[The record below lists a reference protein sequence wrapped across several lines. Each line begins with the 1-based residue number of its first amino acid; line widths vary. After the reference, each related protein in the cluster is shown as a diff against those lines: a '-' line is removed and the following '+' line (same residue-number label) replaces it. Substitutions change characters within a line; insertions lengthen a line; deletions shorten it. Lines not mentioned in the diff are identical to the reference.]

1 MGGAMRRLL
10 TFSCQGRSLAASLD
24 GADGRIGVLM
34 VTGGT
39 QIRTGSH
46 RMYERLA
53 VALAN
58 GGYPCF
64 RFDRRGVGDS
74 EGTDPGFR
82 GSAPDVGAALEAF
95 RRECPGLEQVAGF
108 GLCDGATALV
118 LFGQELGLDT
128 LILAN
133 PWFVETEE
141 NVPSPLAIRH
151 HYRERLTS
159 REGWR
164 RLFTGR
170 VSLSKAIR
178 GLARIAAPSEASAL
192 ARQVA
197 EALEKAPP
205 ATLIVSRSDAT
216 GATAEA
222 LWNSRD
228 FSSAKGRHPAPI
240 PIASDSHTFAKTGDG
255 DALAA
260 ACLTVLDGLGK
271 TKAVSG

>member
-1 MGGAMRRLL
+1 MRRLL
-10 TFSCQGRSLAASLD
+10 TFPCQDRNLAASLD
-24 GADGRIGVLM
+24 DADGSIGVLM

-39 QIRTGSH
+39 QTRSGSH

-53 VALAN
+53 VALAS

-74 EGTDPGFR
+74 EGEDPGFR
-82 GSAPDVGAALEAF
+82 GSAPDLQAALDAF
-95 RRECPGLEQVAGF
+95 RTEHPALELVTGF
-108 GLCDGATALV
+108 GLCDGATALA
-118 LFGQELGLDT
+118 LFGQELGLDA

-141 NVPSPLAIRH
+141 NLPSPLAVRH

-159 REGWR
+159 REGWW
-164 RLFTGR
+164 RLLTGR
-170 VSLSKAIR
+170 VSPAKTMR
-178 GLARIAAPSEASAL
+178 GLVRIAAPSRSSAL

-197 EALEKAPP
+197 EALEEAPP
-205 ATLIVSRSDAT
+205 ATLILSRSDAT

-222 LWNSRD
+222 LWNSRG
-228 FSSAKGRHPAPI
+228 FSSARGRHPPPI

-260 ACLTVLDGLGK
+260 ACLTVLDGL
-271 TKAVSG
+271 SERR

>member
-10 TFSCQGRSLAASLD
+10 TFSCQGRNLAASLD
-24 GADGRIGVLM
+24 GAGGRIGVLM

-39 QIRTGSH
+39 QTRTGSH

-53 VALAN
+53 VALAD

-82 GSAPDVGAALEAF
+82 GSAPDLEAALDAF
-95 RRECPGLEQVAGF
+95 RKECPGLELVAGF

-118 LFGQELGLDT
+118 LFGQQLGLDV

-133 PWFVETEE
+133 PWFVEAEE
-141 NVPSPLAIRH
+141 NTPSPLAIRH

-159 REGWR
+159 REGWW

-170 VSLSKAIR
+170 VALGKAMR
-178 GLARIAAPSEASAL
+178 GLVRIAAPSESSEL
-192 ARQVA
+192 TREVTD
-197 EALEKAPP
+197 ALEKAPP
-205 ATLIVSRSDAT
+205 ATLVLSRSDAT

-228 FSSAKGRHPAPI
+228 FSSARGRHPAPI

-260 ACLTVLDGLGK
+260 ACLTVLDGLGER
-271 TKAVSG
+271 G

>member
-1 MGGAMRRLL
+1 MRRLL
-10 TFSCQGRSLAASLD
+10 TFSCEGRQLAASLD
-24 GADGRIGVLM
+24 DANGRIGVLM
-34 VTGGT
+34 VTGGSQT
-39 QIRTGSH
+39 RTGSH

-53 VALAN
+53 TALAA

-82 GSAPDVGAALEAF
+82 DSAPDVGAALKAF
-95 RRECPGLEQVAGF
+95 RAQCPGLERVVGF
-108 GLCDGATALV
+108 GLCDGSSALV
-118 LFGQELGLDT
+118 LFGRELGLDA

-133 PWFVETEE
+133 PWFVETDE
-141 NVPSPLAIRH
+141 NVPSALAIRH

-159 REGWR
+159 REGWW
-164 RLFTGR
+164 RLLTGR
-170 VSLSKAIR
+170 ASLGKAIA
-178 GLARIAAPSEASAL
+178 GLRRIAAPAPPSEL
-192 ARQVA
+192 TEQVA
-197 EALEKAPP
+197 DELQTAPP
-205 ATLIVSRSDAT
+205 ATLVIARSDAT

-228 FSSAKGRHPAPI
+228 FSSARGLHPPPI

-260 ACLTVLDGLGK
+260 ACLTVLDGLGER
-271 TKAVSG
+271 S